1 MCVCCTLKKKFS
13 FALVFTF
20 SPFQYFWKCAW
31 HFGKQKLL
39 LHFGLFGLQ
48 RDAVS
53 KQASKQII
61 VDETCFPT
69 RTIATKWKRDP
80 LTNSRRRT
88 LVALLCV
95 VYHYHHFS
103 FQSLLMLPPGCWLAW
118 QQCKSRHFLFSYL
131 KTNKCKQCEWM
142 QNRNTSYIFMFSI
155 LLFRMDPTRDQGN
168 SCSEKQSISNL
179 AFLYLSP

>member
-1 MCVCCTLKKKFS
+1 MASTQNTYSLEYNFVFVRVENCWLLTAPPKIKVFSLLFLLLLDVCVLHFEKKVFVRPRVHFFTVSVLLKMCLT
-13 FALVFTF
+13 
-20 SPFQYFWKCAW
+20 FWKTKIVATFWIVWIAKGCS
-31 HFGKQKLL
+31 Q
-39 LHFGLFGLQ
+39 
-48 RDAVS
+48 
-53 KQASKQII
+53 QASKQII

-131 KTNKCKQCEWM
+131 NGWAQQDMTWRWE
-142 QNRNTSYIFMFSI
+142 
-155 LLFRMDPTRDQGN
+155 
-168 SCSEKQSISNL
+168 
-179 AFLYLSP
+179 